1 MRIRMFVSLLVVV
14 LVSALSGCT
23 WEGKIPF
30 TVDQKVSV
38 PAGQE
43 IQFVTPSD
51 APAFVYGVKLDP
63 TKLFKADQVEDKS
76 VLTGP
81 WYIVCGAKYAGY
93 TNIQPA
99 SVTIT
104 NVVVITNKPAVVHHY
119 SRTNSFPR

>member
-1 MRIRMFVSLLVVV
+1 MRVRMFVSLLVVV
-14 LVSALSGCT
+14 LVSALSGCN
-23 WEGKIPF
+23 WDGKIPF

-43 IQFVTPSD
+43 INFTTPSD

-63 TKLFKADQVEDKS
+63 SKLFTAGQVEDKS

-93 TNIQPA
+93 TNLAVPT
-99 SVTIT
+99 VVIT
-104 NVVVITNKPAVVHHY
+104 NVVVV
-119 SRTNSFPR
+119 TNSVR